1 MRKIA
6 YGFLIAAALVALYS
20 VVQHIREEI
29 EIGPSKRAVLAM
41 TADQY
46 SPLPISPSLASQPS
60 SPPNI
65 VIILADDLGWR
76 DVGYYG
82 SEIRTPVI
90 DRLASEGITLNR
102 FYAQPTC
109 SPTRAAL
116 MTGKSPLRLGIVN
129 PLPKNTST
137 GLPLSERTLADQL
150 GAAGYQTALVGKW
163 HLGGRNLAY
172 HPNRRGFDHFYGHV
186 TGGVGYYDK
195 VHGGGYDWQR
205 NGETL
210 REDGYT
216 THLIANEAVRLIE
229 ARDPER
235 PLFLYAAF
243 GAPHLPNEAP
253 EAAIEAYRSIED
265 EKRRIHAA
273 MVSELDTAIG
283 TIYRALEVAGIENNT
298 LIWFMSDNG
307 GLIANNPV
315 RHVPDPFFARLV
327 ESAMSIETNPQS
339 IDFIRINL
347 RDGRSDNR
355 PFKGGKGAVSEGGV
369 RVPSFIYWPSQ
380 FEPSDH
386 NHMVTVQ
393 DVMPTLLR
401 MTGRSEMEADFD
413 GRNLFEALKTNMP
426 APPMDYIIKSTLM
439 SDAAAIY
446 RYPYKLVEDPKSLRL
461 YDLASDPLEQRNL
474 ARDYPDLIMQLA
486 DELADFPQAAPIG
499 VPLQELMDDP
509 DFFGGEEDRTP
520 WADQAYEAQ

>member
-1 MRKIA
+1 MRNIA
-6 YGFLIAAALVALYS
+6 YGLLIAVALIMVYTA
-20 VVQHIREEI
+20 VQYVREEI

-41 TADQY
+41 TSDQY
-46 SPLPISPSLASQPS
+46 PPVLASPGS
-60 SPPNI
+60 VSALAAPPNI

-76 DVGYYG
+76 DVGYNK
-82 SEIRTPVI
+82 SEVRTPVI

-116 MTGKSPLRLGIVN
+116 MTGKSPLRLGIVG
-129 PLPKNTST
+129 PLPKNAPT
-137 GLPLSERTLADQL
+137 GLPLSEKTLADQL

-163 HLGGRNLAY
+163 HLGGRDLDY

-216 THLIANEAVRLIE
+216 THLIASEAVRLIE
-229 ARDPER
+229 ERDPER

-253 EAAIEAYRSIED
+253 EASIDAYRRIGD
-265 EKRRIHAA
+265 KKRRVHAA

-283 TIYRALEVAGIENNT
+283 TIQGALEAAGIEDNT

-307 GLIANNPV
+307 GLVAKNLV
-315 RHVPDPFFARLV
+315 RHVPDPFFTGLV
-327 ESAMSIETNPQS
+327 ESAMGIETNPQS
-339 IDFIRINL
+339 IDFIRTNL

-355 PFKGGKGAVSEGGV
+355 PFKGAKGAVSEGGV
-369 RVPSFIYWPSQ
+369 RVPSFIYWPNQ
-380 FEPSDH
+380 FDSNVY

-401 MTGRSEMEADFD
+401 LSGRSESEIDFD
-413 GRNLFEALKTNMP
+413 GRDLFDGLKTNMP
-426 APPMDYIIKSTLM
+426 APPTDYFIKATLM
-439 SDAAAIY
+439 SDATAIY
-446 RYPYKLVEDPKSLRL
+446 RYPYKLIKNSRGLRL
-461 YDLASDPLEQRNL
+461 YDLENDPLEQKNV
-474 ARDYPDLIMQLA
+474 AGDYPGLVTKLANDLA
-486 DELADFPQAAPIG
+486 NFPQAEPIG
-499 VPLQELMDDP
+499 VPLQDLMDDP
-509 DFFGGEEDRTP
+509 DFFGGEEDRAP
-520 WADQAYEAQ
+520 WVDQAYETH